1 MSVYLQIKSVIQTH
15 FQILVKVNE
24 MNIEAI
30 PNCNFDAFEIV
41 DGKKFYCLQSNK
53 KLIATVYCIKRTP
66 LSKMELL
73 QGFHL
78 VHCRCNRGN
87 YCQTMRTSG

>member
-1 MSVYLQIKSVIQTH
+1 MSVYLQVKSVIQTH

-41 DGKKFYCLQSNK
+41 DGKKFYCL
-53 KLIATVYCIKRTP
+53 
-66 LSKMELL
+66 
-73 QGFHL
+73 
-78 VHCRCNRGN
+78 
-87 YCQTMRTSG
+87 